1 MFIAILGTRGIPAR
15 HGGFETC
22 VEETSTRLAARG
34 HHVRVYCRKERG
46 EQPATY
52 RGVAL
57 AYVPQ
62 PDNKYLHTL
71 GHTFRAARHLARHPL
86 PAPPVSLIL
95 VDNPLSTTSGR
106 GVVHLYNVGNAI
118 LIPLIHRSGYRVAIS
133 VDALDWARSKWNR
146 VARAYLQLAE
156 RCAVR
161 FADCVIVDS
170 KVIAGYYARRYG
182 RETAYVA
189 YGADTTEVTED
200 DLVRSYGLEPGRYVL
215 FVGRLKPE
223 KQVHH
228 LLEAYRGLETDIPL
242 AIVGD
247 DPFSQDYIRQLKAM
261 ADERVRFLGYA
272 YDRAFRQLCAHAA
285 LYVTPSAVE
294 GTSPALL
301 GAMGAGACVLVNGIP
316 ENLETIGDAGFSYA
330 PNDPADLR
338 RQLAR
343 LLASPELRRQ
353 TGQRARERVRAVYN
367 WERIT
372 DQLEAIYEALQYS
385 GLKHSGL
392 KHSGLKHSGLKPL
405 LRPGYNDGRRPT
417 DGEPSAVI
425 RHPSS
430 R

>member
-1 MFIAILGTRGIPAR
+1 
-15 HGGFETC
+15 
-22 VEETSTRLAARG
+22 
-34 HHVRVYCRKERG
+34 
-46 EQPATY
+46 
-52 RGVAL
+52 AL

-86 PAPPVSLIL
+86 PAPP
-95 VDNPLSTTSGR
+95 SGR

-118 LIPLIHRSGYRVAIS
+118 LIPLVHRSGYRVAIS

-170 KVIAGYYARRYG
+170 RVIAGYYARRYG

-189 YGADTTEVTED
+189 YGADTTEVTDD

-228 LLEAYRGLETDIPL
+228 LLEAYRGLETDMPL

-353 TGQRARERVRAVYN
+353 TGQRARERVGTVYN
-367 WERIT
+367 WEHIT
-372 DQLEAIYEALQYS
+372 DQLEVIYEALQ
-385 GLKHSGL
+385 HSA
-392 KHSGLKHSGLKPL
+392 
-405 LRPGYNDGRRPT
+405 PGYTDRRRAIVRRLSSVAQMMELTTTRTISAEAARSTPLRKRVLDVTLSVLGLILAAPLFVLIPILIKLDSPGPVFFNRVRIGKDGKPFLMYKFRTMVADAERQ
-417 DGEPSAVI
+417 
-425 RHPSS
+425 
-430 R
+430 

>member
-1 MFIAILGTRGIPAR
+1 MSTLFIAILGTRGIPAR

-22 VEETSTRLAARG
+22 VEETGTRLAARG
-34 HHVRVYCRKERG
+34 HSVRVYCRKEAG

-71 GHTFRAARHLARHPL
+71 GHTFRAARHLARHPF
-86 PAPPVSLIL
+86 PAPP
-95 VDNPLSTTSGR
+95 SGR

-118 LIPLIHRSGYRVAIS
+118 LIPLIHGSGYRVAIS

-170 KVIAGYYARRYG
+170 RVIAGYYARRYG

-189 YGADTTEVTED
+189 YGADTSEVTSD
-200 DLVRSYGLEPGRYVL
+200 DIVRGYGLEPGRYVL

-228 LLEAYRGLETDIPL
+228 LLEAYRGLETDMPL
-242 AIVGD
+242 VIVGD

-353 TGQRARERVRAVYN
+353 TGQRARERVRTVYN

-372 DQLEAIYEALQYS
+372 DQLEAIYAALQ
-385 GLKHSGL
+385 HSA
-392 KHSGLKHSGLKPL
+392 
-405 LRPGYNDGRRPT
+405 PGYTDRRRTP
-417 DGEPSAVI
+417 DSEPSSIVY
-425 RHPSS
+425 HPSS